1 MASEVELKLAR
12 DVEKYG
18 FSVLW
23 VFDDEGNAP
32 DFAYTVGLTV
42 SLGHPEFVVAGLPQ
56 GVSTQILTEV
66 AGRVVDGSVV
76 HEGDR
81 LTGVL
86 ENFDVLVDGVEM
98 AFIRDNMRHATAL
111 AGESNLSALQIL
123 WPDRAGIFP
132 TEPSFDTRL
141 AGRQALG

>member
-1 MASEVELKLAR
+1 MTSEVELKLVH
-12 DVEKYG
+12 DVEKHG

-23 VFDDEGNAP
+23 VFDDEGDAP

-42 SLGHPEFVVAGLPQ
+42 SISHPEFVVAGLPH

-66 AGRVVDGSVV
+66 AGRVVDGLVV

-81 LTGVL
+81 LAGVL
-86 ENFDVLVDGVEM
+86 ENFDVLIAGVQQ
-98 AFIRDNMRHATAL
+98 AFIRDNMRHATEF
-111 AGESNLSALQIL
+111 AGKSSLSALQIL
-123 WPDRAGIFP
+123 WPDRAGLFP

-141 AGRQALG
+141 AGRQVLG